1 MCPDPLLFAHLQ
13 RLAVWALLSIAVGA
27 ALWRA
32 PVGDAMRRQAAV
44 QCLLWGLIN
53 LAIAGAGVAG
63 GCTPP
68 SAGFLWLN
76 VGLDVGYSGVA
87 LTLLLTGRR
96 FGSRALQGAGWA
108 VLPQGIVLAVLDLV
122 YLRAMGAA

>member
-1 MCPDPLLFAHLQ
+1 MCADPLLFDHLQ
-13 RLAVWALLSIAVGA
+13 RIAIWALLSIAVGA
-27 ALWRA
+27 VLWRA
-32 PVGDAMRRQAAV
+32 SAPDALRRQAALH
-44 QCLLWGLIN
+44 CLLWGLIN

-76 VGLDVGYSGVA
+76 VGLDIGYAGVA

-96 FGSRALQGAGWA
+96 FGSRALQGAGLA
-108 VLPQGIVLAVLDLV
+108 ILPQGLVLAVLDLV